1 MIDRN
6 ALVAGL
12 LLAVMYVAGLVSGI
26 VVERLVQPDA
36 SGAIAAWPPP
46 PGSVRGM
53 RLPGL
58 PPGIGP
64 DRGRDLGA
72 QRIGAMA
79 QPGSFS
85 AVALAFQLDLSAE
98 QEAEVREIIERRQ
111 IAMRQIMAGM
121 LPEMEAEFGAMD
133 QEIRA
138 VLTDEQREA
147 FDDFVDAGFAR
158 FGDRNPLELRS
169 RPRRGTPPPVR

>member
-36 SGAIAAWPPP
+36 SGAVAAWPPP
-46 PGSVRGM
+46 AGAVRGM

-64 DRGRDLGA
+64 DRGREL
-72 QRIGAMA
+72 GAMA

-133 QEIRA
+133 EEIRA